1 MANQKGVHAGTAS
14 GCTSGC
20 SSMAWRVWQSTRL
33 WSICSISPNAQKNTN
48 PIAHALLE
56 KFGDLA
62 GVLEASEEDL
72 CSVEGVGPA
81 SARLLHLLPQVS
93 AYYHRSRTRDRRRMK
108 TTEDLGAY
116 AMARFQG
123 ISKERVL
130 LICLSRQRR
139 ITYTAWL
146 GQGME
151 DRVSLPVQEAISQA
165 LRVRAESRRPVSQPP
180 RRQRPALPAGPG
192 GHRRA
197 GPGDAHGGDRAAGSS
212 HRHRHR
218 IHLPAPTQR
227 DACAAGG
234 QGPAGPSAGGGNRRG
249 PGRKNLKIFP
259 AEGRYTLYRIHRM
272 WYNQRR

>member
-1 MANQKGVHAGTAS
+1 MANQKGIHAGHRQR
-14 GCTSGC
+14 
-20 SSMAWRVWQSTRL
+20 MHQRVQQYGLESLAEHEALEYLLYFT
-33 WSICSISPNAQKNTN
+33 NAQKNTN
-48 PIAHALLE
+48 PVAHALLE

-72 CSVEGVGPA
+72 CSVDGVGPA

-108 TTEDLGAY
+108 SVEDLGAY
-116 AMARFQG
+116 AMARFRG

-165 LRVRAESRRPVSQPP
+165 LRVQADSAVLCHNHPGGNALPSRQDLEATAELARGMNTVGIELLDHLIVTDTEYTSL
-180 RRQRPALPAGPG
+180 RQRCEMPVLM
-192 GHRRA
+192 
-197 GPGDAHGGDRAAGSS
+197 GDRVRLA
-212 HRHRHR
+212 RLQEDQEEEDEPREDE
-218 IHLPAPTQR
+218 T
-227 DACAAGG
+227 
-234 QGPAGPSAGGGNRRG
+234 
-249 PGRKNLKIFP
+249 
-259 AEGRYTLYRIHRM
+259 
-272 WYNQRR
+272 

>member
-1 MANQKGVHAGTAS
+1 MANQKGIHAGHRQR
-14 GCTSGC
+14 
-20 SSMAWRVWQSTRL
+20 MHQRVQQYGLESLAEHEALEYLLYFT
-33 WSICSISPNAQKNTN
+33 NAQKNTN
-48 PIAHALLE
+48 PVAHALLE

-72 CSVEGVGPA
+72 CSVDGVGPA

-108 TTEDLGAY
+108 SVEDLGAY
-116 AMARFQG
+116 AMARFRG

-165 LRVRAESRRPVSQPP
+165 LRVQADSAVLCHNHPGGNALPSRQDLEATAELARGMHTVGIELLDHLIVTDSEYTSL
-180 RRQRPALPAGPG
+180 RQRSEMPVLL
-192 GHRRA
+192 
-197 GPGDAHGGDRAAGSS
+197 GDRVRLAQLQEDENGED
-212 HRHRHR
+212 
-218 IHLPAPTQR
+218 PEETP
-227 DACAAGG
+227 
-234 QGPAGPSAGGGNRRG
+234 
-249 PGRKNLKIFP
+249 
-259 AEGRYTLYRIHRM
+259 
-272 WYNQRR
+272 

>member
-1 MANQKGVHAGTAS
+1 MANQKGIHAGHRQR
-14 GCTSGC
+14 
-20 SSMAWRVWQSTRL
+20 MHQRVQQYGLESLAEHEALEYLLYFT
-33 WSICSISPNAQKNTN
+33 NAQKNTN
-48 PIAHALLE
+48 PVAHALLE

-72 CSVEGVGPA
+72 CSVDGVGPA

-108 TTEDLGAY
+108 SVEDLGAY
-116 AMARFQG
+116 AMARFRG

-165 LRVRAESRRPVSQPP
+165 LRVRAESAVLCHNHPGGNALPSRQDLEATAELARGMNTVGIELLDHLIVTDTEYTSL
-180 RRQRPALPAGPG
+180 RQRCEMPVLM
-192 GHRRA
+192 
-197 GPGDAHGGDRAAGSS
+197 GDRVRLA
-212 HRHRHR
+212 RLREDQEEEDEPR
-218 IHLPAPTQR
+218 EDET
-227 DACAAGG
+227 
-234 QGPAGPSAGGGNRRG
+234 
-249 PGRKNLKIFP
+249 
-259 AEGRYTLYRIHRM
+259 
-272 WYNQRR
+272 